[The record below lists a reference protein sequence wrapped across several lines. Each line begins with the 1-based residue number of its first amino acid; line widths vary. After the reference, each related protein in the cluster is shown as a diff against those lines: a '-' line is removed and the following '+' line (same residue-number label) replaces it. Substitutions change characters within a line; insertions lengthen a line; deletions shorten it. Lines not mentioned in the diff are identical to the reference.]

1 MLRTTELAKTWIL
14 WLLIITVAVRLPTM
28 FGFKRSGWDEHA
40 YAFFAHTL
48 DERGIPGIRRLLQDY
63 ATDENLRQSPLPLR
77 VGFIVPAMLTC
88 KILGGFNVNN
98 LAWLSFVSGVA
109 LVVVGTRFAEQL
121 AGRKIALICAVL
133 LITSPLAVGLSR
145 RAMQD
150 SFTALVAVTC
160 LYFVDKCWRRR
171 GVFDHVALG
180 VALSIALLTKES
192 LILLYPM
199 IAFAG
204 AYYWRGMK
212 IPASPWLLAPLCAA
226 PLICLLIEAWFCGGT
241 SNLIAAYKTYAALQG
256 TLGYTIHYEKG
267 PWFRYLLDFLA
278 IAPLVFI
285 GGVIG
290 LSAPASS
297 DSTRHGRNLALI
309 YFATGILLF
318 SQLPI
323 VNVRLVLFLDVF
335 LRLGATLAIAYLVP
349 QFRGKSS
356 ISILCLTLG
365 VLVAAD
371 GAQFYQIFMAGN
383 LYSPTT
389 FLLLRAEG
397 FYNVQ

>member
-1 MLRTTELAKTWIL
+1 MLPTTKLAKTWIL
-14 WLLIITVAVRLPTM
+14 CLLIITVAVRLPTM
-28 FGFKRSGWDEHA
+28 FGIQRSGWDEHA
-40 YAFFAHTL
+40 YAFFAYTL

-109 LVVVGTRFAEQL
+109 LVVVGARFAEQL

-133 LITSPLAVGLSR
+133 LITSPLAAGLSR
-145 RAMQD
+145 RATQD

-160 LYFVDKCWRRR
+160 LYFFDKCWRRR
-171 GVFDHVALG
+171 GVFDHFALG
-180 VALSIALLTKES
+180 VALSMALLTKES
-192 LILLYPM
+192 LVLLYPM
-199 IAFAG
+199 IAFVA
-204 AYYWRGMK
+204 AYYWRAMK

-226 PLICLLIEAWFCGGT
+226 PLIYLLIEAWVSGGT
-241 SNLIAAYKTYAALQG
+241 GNLIAAYKTYAALQN

-278 IAPLVFI
+278 IAPLIFI

-297 DSTRHGRNLALI
+297 DSSRQGRNLALI

-318 SQLPI
+318 SQLPVI
-323 VNVRLVLFLDVF
+323 NVRLVLFLDVF
-335 LRLGATLAIAYLVP
+335 LRLGATLAIAYLVA

-371 GAQFYQIFMAGN
+371 AAQFYQIFMVGN
-383 LYSPTT
+383 LYTPTT

-397 FYNVQ
+397 FYNVP

>member
-1 MLRTTELAKTWIL
+1 MLPTTKLAKTWIL

-88 KILGGFNVNN
+88 KILGAFNVNN

-133 LITSPLAVGLSR
+133 LITSPLAAGLSR

-150 SFTALVAVTC
+150 SFTALVAITC
-160 LYFVDKCWRRR
+160 LYFFDKCWRRG

-192 LILLYPM
+192 LLLLYPM
-199 IAFAG
+199 IAFAA
-204 AYYWRGMK
+204 AYYWRAMK
-212 IPASPWLLAPLCAA
+212 IRASPWLLAPLCAA
-226 PLICLLIEAWFCGGT
+226 PLIYLLIEAWVCGGIG
-241 SNLIAAYKTYAALQG
+241 NLIAAYKTYAALQG
-256 TLGYTIHYEKG
+256 ALGYTIHYEKG

-285 GGVIG
+285 GAVIG
-290 LSAPASS
+290 LSAPTSS
-297 DSTRHGRNLALI
+297 DSTRRGRNLALI

-318 SQLPI
+318 GQLPI
-323 VNVRLVLFLDVF
+323 INVRLVLFLDVF
-335 LRLGATLAIAYLVP
+335 VRLGATLAIAYLAA
-349 QFRGKSS
+349 QFRGKWS
-356 ISILCLTLG
+356 ISILYLALG

-371 GAQFYQIFMAGN
+371 AAQFYQIFVAGN